1 MDAGQ
6 KLQVLER
13 TIMRELL
20 SRKAIVV
27 SLLLLGSYCGAPIV
41 RQAAIDAAI
50 VRLLLWL
57 RRQ

>member
-41 RQAAIDAAI
+41 RH
-50 VRLLLWL
+50 LL
-57 RRQ
+57 